1 MRFATLLLAL
11 HASVALAGDTW
22 VALTPNAAPFG
33 TSVVAADPFAP
44 DTLYADAFYIAGMSK
59 STDGG
64 KNWDVLPFNVQL
76 LRKIIVE
83 TSAPNRVTAMA
94 WDMLDY
100 SVYRSTNGGLTWVR
114 YQSSGAVIG
123 ILNDIAVDPLD
134 SSILYAA
141 HARSCLTSCIA
152 DSGGVTKSSDGGR
165 HWTALFKGV
174 GIQQVF
180 VDPFGSGTIYAVGT
194 ISRRSQNGG
203 LTWTDLA
210 SPGGEAIFR
219 MALDPV
225 VPDVLYASTFQGFWR
240 SDDRGDTWR
249 QLGSPFAIFPAWSI
263 AIDPIR
269 RGVIVAGGGNGF
281 GVKRS
286 MDGGQTWQPLN
297 EGLAVP
303 QAPAQLDFIQVFFA
317 PNGKLYGVAGFQ
329 GVMKL
334 NAASEPRRR
343 PVRH

>member
-11 HASVALAGDTW
+11 HASVVLAGDTW
-22 VALTPNAAPFG
+22 VALTPTEAPLG
-33 TSVVAADPFAP
+33 TGAVAADPFAP
-44 DTLYADAFYIAGMSK
+44 DTLYANAYFVGGMSK

-64 KNWDVLPFNVQL
+64 KSWSVLPFNSGG

-83 TSAPNRVTAMA
+83 RSAPNRVTAMA

-100 SVYRSTNGGLTWVR
+100 SVYRSTNGGMTWVH
-114 YQSSGAVIG
+114 YEFSGAVIG
-123 ILNDIAVDPLD
+123 LLNDIAVDPSD

-141 HARSCLTSCIA
+141 HWRSCLTSCIPA
-152 DSGGVTKSSDGGR
+152 SGGVTKSSDGGQ
-165 HWTALFKGV
+165 HWIALFKGIGV
-174 GIQQVF
+174 QQVF
-180 VDPFGSGTIYAVGT
+180 VDPFGSGTIYAAGT

-210 SPGGEAIFR
+210 PPGGDAIFR

-225 VPDVLYASTFQGFWR
+225 VPDVLYASTFGGLWR

-249 QLGSPFAIFPAWSI
+249 QLGNPFGVFPAWTI

-269 RGVIVAGGGNGF
+269 RGVIVVGGGSGD

-286 MDGGQTWQPLN
+286 MDGGQTWQTLN
-297 EGLAVP
+297 DGLAVP

-317 PNGKLYGVAGFQ
+317 PNGRLYGVAGFQ

-334 NAASEPRRR
+334 NEASEPRRR